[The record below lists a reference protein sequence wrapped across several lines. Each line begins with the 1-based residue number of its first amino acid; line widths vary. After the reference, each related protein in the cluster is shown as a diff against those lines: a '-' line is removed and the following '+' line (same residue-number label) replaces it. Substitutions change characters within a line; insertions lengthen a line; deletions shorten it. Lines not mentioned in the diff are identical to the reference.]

1 MPDEQEDRS
10 RDDFAERGAD
20 IKGETE
26 EKFYNIHILIKILNS
41 YYTVALC
48 TFALMEKK
56 ALEIFRAEVNS
67 ELSLPIADEGIK
79 AGFPSPAQDF
89 MDLAIDLNKELVRHP
104 ASTFY
109 GRVRGDSM
117 QDAGVYDGDIL
128 IIDKS
133 LEPRNGDMAVCF
145 VDGEF
150 TIKYIKIEKDIVW
163 LIPANDSYSPIKVTE
178 DNDFLIW
185 GIVTYSIKKQR

>member
-1 MPDEQEDRS
+1 
-10 RDDFAERGAD
+10 
-20 IKGETE
+20 
-26 EKFYNIHILIKILNS
+26 
-41 YYTVALC
+41 
-48 TFALMEKK
+48 MEKK
-56 ALEIFRAEVNS
+56 ALEIFRAEVNT

-150 TIKYIKIEKDIVW
+150 TIKYIKIEEKMIW
-163 LIPANDSYSPIKVTE
+163 LVPANEKYEAIKVTE
-178 DNDFLIW
+178 ENDFLIW

>member
-1 MPDEQEDRS
+1 MD
-10 RDDFAERGAD
+10 
-20 IKGETE
+20 
-26 EKFYNIHILIKILNS
+26 
-41 YYTVALC
+41 
-48 TFALMEKK
+48 KK
-56 ALEIFRAEVNS
+56 SLEIFRAEVDT
-67 ELSLPIADEGIK
+67 ELSLPIADGGIK

-89 MDLAIDLNKELVRHP
+89 LDLAIDLNKELVRHP

-150 TIKYIKIEKDIVW
+150 TIKYIKIEKEIVW
-163 LIPANDSYSPIKVTE
+163 LIPANDKYKPIKVTE

-185 GIVTYSIKKQR
+185 GIVTYSIKRLR